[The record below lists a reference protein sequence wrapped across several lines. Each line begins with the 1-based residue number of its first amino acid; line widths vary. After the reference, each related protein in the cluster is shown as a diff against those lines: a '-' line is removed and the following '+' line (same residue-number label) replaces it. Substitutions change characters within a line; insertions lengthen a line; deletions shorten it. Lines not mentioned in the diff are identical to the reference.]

1 MEGSMKIK
9 TVAAL
14 LALPLLA
21 ACAPQVESTIYLSD
35 VQKVLSTGNALA
47 TPAQLRI
54 PQSSEDDCKKGLDAL
69 VEKVKT
75 LAPVT
80 GKAQCV
86 ESDGDELAEITT
98 SLQIVTPKSA
108 IEQPNLLAL
117 VAAPDSDGNIA
128 LSIHM
133 LRPIDEVV
141 KALASDDGLS
151 TDFDPTS
158 FTMHINNDTGADVDA
173 LPGEVMLDGEPR
185 LAVDPPITI
194 AHRQEIKIGFN
205 DVAAAYA
212 ERGQPYQFIAVA
224 LPK

>member
-1 MEGSMKIK
+1 MKIK
-9 TVAAL
+9 SAATL

-21 ACAPQVESTIYLSD
+21 ACAPQVETTIYLSD
-35 VQKVLSTGNALA
+35 VQKVLSTGTALA

-86 ESDGDELAEITT
+86 ESHGDALAEVTM
-98 SLQIVTPKSA
+98 SLQIVTPQSA
-108 IEQPNLLAL
+108 IAEPNLLAL

-133 LRPIDEVV
+133 LKPIGDVI
-141 KALASDDGLS
+141 KALASDDSFS
-151 TDFDPTS
+151 TDFDPTK
-158 FTMHINNDTGADVDA
+158 FTMHVNNDTGADVDA
-173 LPGEVMLDGEPR
+173 LPGEVMLDNEPR

-194 AHRQEIKIGFN
+194 AHRQDVRIEFN